1 MKMDRRT
8 TLRLLAA
15 GVLSQRLGRTQQHL
29 HQLAKAPE
37 KYRLQ
42 FFSEAENEIVDRVA
56 EMILPGDSR
65 SGGAHDARVSYY
77 IDLVMA
83 NSSKRTQSM
92 WRERFAAFR
101 SMAVQQFGGEFAR
114 LNENQQAAVLDALAA
129 KEHQPAEDA
138 EMFFKEVKKLTI
150 FAYYTSEIG
159 LLKEL
164 GYKGNQALAEF
175 PACVAPLVVNE

>member
-15 GVLSQRLGRTQQHL
+15 GVLSKHLGRTQQHL
-29 HQLAKAPE
+29 HKLAKAPQD
-37 KYRLQ
+37 YRLQ
-42 FFSEAENEIVDRVA
+42 FFGDAENEIVDRVA

-65 SGGAHDARVSYY
+65 SGGAHEARVSHY
-77 IDLVMA
+77 IDLVLA
-83 NSSKRTQSM
+83 NSSKATQSE
-92 WRERFAAFR
+92 WRKRFDAFR
-101 SMAVQQFGGEFAR
+101 SMSVQQFGGEFAS
-114 LNENQQAAVLDALAA
+114 LHQNQKAALLDALAA
-129 KEHQPAEDA
+129 KERQPVEAA
-138 EMFFKEVKKLTI
+138 EMFFKEMKKFTI

-175 PACVAPLVVNE
+175 PGCAAPLPTG